1 MGALIK
7 LIICLYLLSLL
18 FSLFLGLCRFLIDV
32 RKWHKAEKK
41 VIITKSAE
49 RSDYNGRNGS
59 TGNNSGA
66 DRKSD
71 RESDGESGTGNDNTD
86 TDRKPL
92 FFGT

>member
-71 RESDGESGTGNDNTD
+71 RESGTGNDNTDTDTD